1 MWTSPNRYAVFGV
14 VAHFVRSIRVED
26 KELYRNQA
34 VLLGLKR
41 MKARHDAAAMSQEI
55 IELALEFEIDQRL
68 GCFQSD
74 NPDFNDNTVRDVLAV
89 LEPTYQYWQERRGRC
104 IGHII
109 NLAAKAMIFGTDV
122 DAFIEK
128 VASETKAQLKRN
140 KDSMRRAQEAWR
152 SQGAVGKLH
161 NLIRAIRISAQRSEY
176 FKNISIGDD
185 KIDKLQPIQDND
197 TRWLSHYSSIERALL
212 IKPRLHI
219 FSTHYQEAYDLEP
232 LTSDDWKTLQDL
244 FTVLQPFFYA
254 TKDLQS
260 SATEGHH
267 GSVWEWI
274 PTIEY
279 LMMFTKEKSSE
290 FEVKYG

>member
-1 MWTSPNRYAVFGV
+1 
-14 VAHFVRSIRVED
+14 
-26 KELYRNQA
+26 
-34 VLLGLKR
+34 
-41 MKARHDAAAMSQEI
+41 
-55 IELALEFEIDQRL
+55 
-68 GCFQSD
+68 
-74 NPDFNDNTVRDVLAV
+74 
-89 LEPTYQYWQERRGRC
+89 
-104 IGHII
+104 
-109 NLAAKAMIFGTDV
+109 MIFGTDV

-219 FSTHYQEAYDLEP
+219 FSTHYQEAYDHKP

-290 FEVKYG
+290 FEVKYGQRHPMTVATQNAWQKLDIYWRLSDGAETIYAAVTLLAPCGRKAYFDRNWTEEETNSIFTTVYKY